1 MFFIFFNWPLLATG
15 LDLLG
20 HHLNNGFYARLYC
33 ISVFISW
40 ASRIWIVVPG
50 PQTLFS
56 KSWENNSNCCK
67 NGGGGGRGVT
77 RNRILKSQGDMN
89 PLSPVE
95 IRPLPSPDNQLLCK
109 LWKWSLVRRHISSS
123 LPCPSVFSPP
133 SLSLYSCLDRGALG
147 NQRDRRWGPQ
157 IEDPIV
163 VQREMHCGWIC
174 PVLCKSNTLFTWTNT
189 SCGVS
194 PLLPCAAFF
203 P

>member
-1 MFFIFFNWPLLATG
+1 MIKKINISVRLSHHIDGIWTVRGRSHLWVKVEWDTLWGWGCPSTPIFGPPSSQWKLHPCPLLTAFPPVNSKSG
-15 LDLLG
+15 VWCSC
-20 HHLNNGFYARLYC
+20 C
-33 ISVFISW
+33 ISS
-40 ASRIWIVVPG
+40 
-50 PQTLFS
+50 
-56 KSWENNSNCCK
+56 C
-67 NGGGGGRGVT
+67 
-77 RNRILKSQGDMN
+77 
-89 PLSPVE
+89 
-95 IRPLPSPDNQLLCK
+95 
-109 LWKWSLVRRHISSS
+109 

-147 NQRDRRWGPQ
+147 NPGDRRWGPQ